1 MDSVALYCT
10 AALVARGIYW
20 FICILCPVERK
31 GKRASDL
38 SGGSISAESVKD
50 NYNQYWSFLRKPKQ
64 IESTRL
70 RHTFYNLVTD
80 IYEWGWGQ
88 SFHFSPSTPGKSVKE
103 ATRIHEE
110 MAVDLIKVK
119 PGQKILDAGC
129 GVGGPMKA
137 TRLIQISK
145 AHVVGITIND
155 Y

>member
-20 FICILCPVERK
+20 FICILGPVERK

-38 SGGSISAESVKD
+38 SGGSISAES
-50 NYNQYWSFLRKPKQ
+50 

-88 SFHFSPSTPGKSVKE
+88 SFHFSPSIPGKSVKE

-129 GVGGPMKA
+129 GVGGPMRA